1 MEKNRKIIFHVDVN
15 SAFLSWIALKRLEE
29 DPAAVDLRLIPAVVG
44 GDESRRHGIVLA
56 KSEPA
61 KKYGI
66 ATGEPIAQA
75 RRKCRNLV
83 TAAPD
88 FAYFAKKSGQL
99 MSLLGKYAPEV
110 RQFSIDEAFTD
121 FTGTEKL
128 YGDPVVF
135 AGKLKDEIRDTLG
148 FTVNVGVAH
157 NMLLA
162 KMASDFQKPD
172 RVHTLFEEE
181 IEEKMWPLPIG
192 ELFFVGKK
200 TAQKLNSMGIFT
212 IKDAAKSDQKI
223 LSERLGRMGETV
235 WKFANGIDD
244 GQILARHTPENKG
257 YSNETTTGE
266 DVTDEET
273 ARIILLSLVET
284 VAMRIRADHAVISTV
299 SVYFRDD
306 RFANSSRQTTLK
318 DPTDITDTIYE
329 TVLYLFHD
337 LWKKQPLRLLG
348 VSCSGAG
355 EKETEQL
362 SLFDDGRK
370 EKLEMLNAALDSVRE
385 RYGYSSVKRA
395 SLLNKDKRKGE

>member
-1 MEKNRKIIFHVDVN
+1 MEKVQKTIFHVDVN
-15 SAFLSWIALKRLEE
+15 SAFLSWIALKKLEE

-66 ATGEPIAQA
+66 VTGEPIAQA

-88 FAYFAKKSGQL
+88 FAYFAKRSGQL
-99 MSLLGKYAPEV
+99 MSLLEKYAPEV

-128 YGDPVVF
+128 YGDPVIF

-148 FTVNVGVAH
+148 FTVNIGVAH

-172 RVHTLFEEE
+172 RVHTLFEDE
-181 IEEKMWPLPIG
+181 IEEKMWPLPIR

-212 IKDAAKSDQKI
+212 IRDAAKTDQKI
-223 LSERLGRMGETV
+223 LEERLGRMGEMV

-284 VAMRIRADHAVISTV
+284 VAMRIRADHAVISTI

-306 RFANSSRQTTLK
+306 RFANSSRQTRLE

-329 TVLYLFHD
+329 TVIRLFHD

-362 SLFDDGRK
+362 TLFDDGRR
-370 EKLEMLNAALDSVRE
+370 EKLEMLNAALDSVRD

-395 SLLNKDKRKGE
+395 SLLKKDK